1 MKQVNTTFSRIQLY
15 LFLFKCALATK
26 NQPNQ
31 DTNNLKDQLSVVIKA
46 QLDIQQKDENQI
58 TMMQTVCQLVN
69 NEIISTKKPTT
80 ANSVP
85 QQPPMN
91 SARTHRDRVDFQTAE
106 PRQNW
111 PTATNNTQVQRSK
124 MSSADELLSYTQR
137 MNTGMLGFYRLCFY

>member
-1 MKQVNTTFSRIQLY
+1 MLQ
-15 LFLFKCALATK
+15 
-26 NQPNQ
+26 
-31 DTNNLKDQLSVVIKA
+31 
-46 QLDIQQKDENQI
+46 

-80 ANSVP
+80 ANAVP

-91 SARTHRDRVDFQTAE
+91 SARTHRDRVDFQIAE

-111 PTATNNTQVQRSK
+111 PIATNNAQVPRSK

-137 MNTGMLGFYRLCFY
+137 MNTGALRFCFLLTSCHSVLGYSDSNRRKSVSLFDI